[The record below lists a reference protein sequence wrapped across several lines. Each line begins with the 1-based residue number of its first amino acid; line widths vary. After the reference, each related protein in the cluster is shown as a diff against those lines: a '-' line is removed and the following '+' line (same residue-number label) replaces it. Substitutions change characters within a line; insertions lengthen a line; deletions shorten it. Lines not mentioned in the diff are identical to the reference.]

1 MYYKRSAAQPIS
13 KFQFADLTHK
23 ACVENTFKMRYLVL
37 LPVVFCSLAQAQ
49 DYIAATLYG
58 AEDFEFGVYRD
69 RCTNLRKDQ
78 DVNCDDETK
87 RLPAGEHDISSLDF
101 KSIECEGELDATAE
115 EQS

>member
-1 MYYKRSAAQPIS
+1 
-13 KFQFADLTHK
+13 
-23 ACVENTFKMRYLVL
+23 MRYLVL

-78 DVNCDDETK
+78 PIFNKIQIGNSDVCHLYRDVNCDNEIK